1 VTYLSPD
8 RLVDKTNDAPHYLVN
23 IEVDQ
28 ASLAKA
34 CDLKLQAGMPSV
46 VYVAGEGRT
55 PLQYL
60 MEPLTQALRH
70 AGRER

>member
-1 VTYLSPD
+1 V
-8 RLVDKTNDAPHYLVN
+8 H
-23 IEVDQ
+23 IEADP

-34 CDLKLQAGMPSV
+34 GDLKLQAGMPAE
-46 VYVAGEGRT
+46 VYVAGEDRT